1 MRAIPA
7 SEVSSHGNAAIPT
20 SEASAHNSADH
31 PGIHIERAQM
41 ASKDPWHR
49 RSSTHFAVFWH
60 AVARMGDLARFF
72 SCANP

>member
-7 SEVSSHGNAAIPT
+7 SEVSSHDNAAIPT

-41 ASKDPWHR
+41 ASKDPWHC
-49 RSSTHFAVFWH
+49 RSSTHFAAF
-60 AVARMGDLARFF
+60 
-72 SCANP
+72 

>member
-7 SEVSSHGNAAIPT
+7 SEVSSHGNAAILA

-31 PGIHIERAQM
+31 PGIHIEHAQM

-72 SCANP
+72 SCVNP